1 MKLLQFSAIA
11 LGSVG
16 LLFFG
21 AFSHSHRATSYA
33 SSSNTKAAEIVVAKT
48 ELVSEKA
55 GASKDSK
62 SKKGGQVVEAG
73 AYHLEL
79 VPEKEANGTHLD
91 LYLQTG
97 DNHEAIPNA
106 KVTAQ
111 VQSPDG
117 TQKNLN
123 FKYDP
128 SGKHY
133 TTLLPGKATGQYQM
147 KVTADVKGEK
157 VNGRF
162 SFKQ

>member
-1 MKLLQFSAIA
+1 MKLLQFGAIA
-11 LGSVG
+11 LGSLG
-16 LLFFG
+16 LLVLG
-21 AFSHSHRATSYA
+21 AFSHSDRATSYA

-91 LYLQTG
+91 LYLQRG

-117 TQKNLN
+117 TQKNLS

>member
-1 MKLLQFSAIA
+1 MKLLQFGAIA

-16 LLFFG
+16 MLVFG
-21 AFSHSHRATSYA
+21 AFSQSARAISYA
-33 SSSNTKAAEIVVAKT
+33 SSSNVKAAEIVVTKN
-48 ELVSEKA
+48 ELVEKSS
-55 GASKDSK
+55 ASKNQ
-62 SKKGGQVVEAG
+62 KGGQVVEAG
-73 AYHLEL
+73 PYHLEL
-79 VPEKEANGTHLD
+79 VPEKGEKGTHLD
-91 LYLQTG
+91 LYLQRG

-147 KVTADVKGEK
+147 KVTADIKGEK

>member
-1 MKLLQFSAIA
+1 MKLLKFEAIA
-11 LGSVG
+11 LGSAV
-16 LLFFG
+16 LLFLG
-21 AFSHSHRATSYA
+21 AFSYSDHATSSE
-33 SSSNTKAAEIVVAKT
+33 SSPNTKAAELVVKPD
-48 ELVSEKA
+48 LVSEKA
-55 GASKDSK
+55 SASKDSQ

-91 LYLQTG
+91 LYLQRG

-111 VQSPDG
+111 VQMPDG

-123 FKYDP
+123 FKYDA

-133 TTLLPGKATGQYQM
+133 TTMVSGKTSGQYQM
-147 KVTADVKGEK
+147 RVTADVNGKK

>member
-1 MKLLQFSAIA
+1 MKLLQFGAIA

-16 LLFFG
+16 LLGFG
-21 AFSHSHRATSYA
+21 AFSQSARAISYA
-33 SSSNTKAAEIVVAKT
+33 SSPNVKAAEIVVTKN
-48 ELVSEKA
+48 ELVEKSS
-55 GASKDSK
+55 ASKNQ
-62 SKKGGQVVEAG
+62 KGGQVVEAG
-73 AYHLEL
+73 PYHLEL
-79 VPEKEANGTHLD
+79 VPEKGEKGTHLD
-91 LYLQTG
+91 LYLQRG

>member
-1 MKLLQFSAIA
+1 MKLLQFGAIA

-21 AFSHSHRATSYA
+21 AFSHSARAISYA
-33 SSSNTKAAEIVVAKT
+33 SSSNTKAAEIIVAKN
-48 ELVSEKA
+48 ELVEKA
-55 GASKDSK
+55 SASKNQ
-62 SKKGGQVVEAG
+62 KGGQVVEAG
-73 AYHLEL
+73 PYHLEL
-79 VPEKEANGTHLD
+79 VPEKGEKGTHLD
-91 LYLQTG
+91 LYLQRG

-111 VQSPDG
+111 IQSPDG

>member
-1 MKLLQFSAIA
+1 MKLLNFGTIA
-11 LGSVG
+11 LGSAG

-21 AFSHSHRATSYA
+21 AFSHSDRANSYA
-33 SSSNTKAAEIVVAKT
+33 SSSNIKAAKVVARN
-48 ELVSEKA
+48 ELVSEKS

-79 VPEKEANGTHLD
+79 VSEKEANGIHLD
-91 LYLQTG
+91 LYLQRG
-97 DNHEAIPNA
+97 DNHQAIPNA

-111 VQSPDG
+111 IQSPDG

-123 FKYDP
+123 FKYDS

>member
-1 MKLLQFSAIA
+1 MKLLQFGALA

-16 LLFFG
+16 LLVFG
-21 AFSHSHRATSYA
+21 AFSQSDRATSYA
-33 SSSNTKAAEIVVAKT
+33 SSLNTQAAEIVVAKN
-48 ELVSEKA
+48 ELVEKA
-55 GASKDSK
+55 SASKNQ
-62 SKKGGQVVEAG
+62 KGGQVVEAG
-73 AYHLEL
+73 PYHLEL
-79 VPEKEANGTHLD
+79 VPEKGEKGTHLD
-91 LYLQTG
+91 LYLQRG

>member
-1 MKLLQFSAIA
+1 MKLLQFGAIA

-16 LLFFG
+16 LLVFG
-21 AFSHSHRATSYA
+21 AFSHSDRATSYA
-33 SSSNTKAAEIVVAKT
+33 SSSNTKAAEIVVAKN
-48 ELVSEKA
+48 ELVEKA
-55 GASKDSK
+55 SASKNQ
-62 SKKGGQVVEAG
+62 KGGQVVEAG
-73 AYHLEL
+73 PYHLEL
-79 VPEKEANGTHLD
+79 VPEKGEKGTHLD
-91 LYLQTG
+91 LYLQRG

-111 VQSPDG
+111 IQSPDG

>member
-1 MKLLQFSAIA
+1 MKLLQFGAIA

-16 LLFFG
+16 LLVFG
-21 AFSHSHRATSYA
+21 AFSQGDRATSYA
-33 SSSNTKAAEIVVAKT
+33 SSSNTKAAEIVVAKN
-48 ELVSEKA
+48 ELVEKA
-55 GASKDSK
+55 GTSKDSK

-91 LYLQTG
+91 LYLQRG

-147 KVTADVKGEK
+147 KVTADIKGEK

>member
-1 MKLLQFSAIA
+1 MRLFKFTVIA
-11 LGSVG
+11 LGSAGV
-16 LLFFG
+16 LFLG
-21 AFSHSHRATSYA
+21 AFSHSDRATS
-33 SSSNTKAAEIVVAKT
+33 SESISNTKAAEFVAKT

-55 GASKDSK
+55 STSKDSQ

-91 LYLQTG
+91 LYLQRG
-97 DNHEAIPNA
+97 DNHEAIPSA

-111 VQSPDG
+111 VQMPDG

-123 FKYDP
+123 FKYDA

-133 TTLLPGKATGQYQM
+133 TTLLPGKAAGQYQM
-147 KVTADVKGEK
+147 KVTANVKGKK

>member
-1 MKLLQFSAIA
+1 MRLLKIGAIA
-11 LGSVG
+11 LGSAG
-16 LLFFG
+16 LLVLG
-21 AFSHSHRATSYA
+21 AFNQSDRATSYA
-33 SSSNTKAAEIVVAKT
+33 SSSNIKVAKTIVVAKT
-48 ELVSEKA
+48 ELVEKA
-55 GASKDSK
+55 SASKNQ
-62 SKKGGQVVEAG
+62 KGGQVVEAG

-79 VPEKEANGTHLD
+79 VPEKGEKGTHLD

-97 DNHEAIPNA
+97 DNHEAVPNA

-117 TQKNLN
+117 TQKNLS

-147 KVTADVKGEK
+147 KVTADIKGEK